1 MKIIISNNYE
11 GLSKKAYDDIVTIMQ
26 AVSKPLICVAS
37 GDSPSGIYKNI
48 VKDVSANEI
57 NIDSWYFLGLD
68 EWVGLNGNDEGSCRY
83 HLNRELFTPL
93 NISSNRICFFDG
105 AATNLEDECKITE
118 ANIKEHNG
126 IEIAILG
133 LGMNG
138 HIGMNEPNTSIHTR
152 SHIIH
157 LDPLTMEVGQKYFKK
172 PQPLDKGITLGI
184 DTLMDAK
191 HIVLVVSGTKKAA
204 IVKQVIEGP
213 ISEAV
218 PASLLRNHPNCC
230 FYLDEAAAANLNKT

>member
-11 GLSKKAYDDIVTIMQ
+11 ELSKKVYNDIVTIMQ
-26 AVSKPLICVAS
+26 AASKPLICVAS

-105 AATNLEDECKITE
+105 AATNLEDECKMTE
-118 ANIKEHNG
+118 DHIKEYNG

-138 HIGMNEPNTSIHTR
+138 HIGMNEPHTSIKTR
-152 SHIIH
+152 SHIIN
-157 LDPLTMEVGQKYFKK
+157 LDPLTVEVGQKYFKK

-213 ISEAV
+213 ISEAM
-218 PASLLRNHPNCC
+218 PASLLRNHPNCY
-230 FYLDEAAAANLNKT
+230 FYLDEAAASALK

>member
-11 GLSKKAYDDIVTIMQ
+11 AMSEKAFEDIVAIMQ
-26 AVSKPLICVAS
+26 AASKPLICVAS

-48 VKDVSANEI
+48 VKGVGSNKI
-57 NIDSWYFLGLD
+57 NINSWSFLGLD
-68 EWVGLNGNDEGSCRY
+68 EWVGLNGDDEGSCRY

-93 NISSNRICFFDG
+93 NIPTNRICFFDG
-105 AATNLEDECKITE
+105 AASDLEDECNITE
-118 ANIKEHNG
+118 AHIKEHNG

-138 HIGMNEPNTSIHTR
+138 HIGMNEPNTSIYTR
-152 SHIIH
+152 SHIIN
-157 LDPLTMEVGQKYFKK
+157 LDPLTVEVGQKYFKK
-172 PQPLDKGITLGI
+172 PQPLTKGITLGI

-191 HIVLVVSGTKKAA
+191 HIVLVVNGAKKAD
-204 IVKQVIEGP
+204 IVKKVMEGP

-218 PASLLRNHPNCC
+218 PASLLRNHPNCSI
-230 FYLDEAAAANLNKT
+230 YLDEAAAAALK

>member
-11 GLSKKAYDDIVTIMQ
+11 AMSEKAYEDIVAIMQ
-26 AVSKPLICVAS
+26 AASKPLICVAS

-48 VKDVSANEI
+48 VKNVNSNEI
-57 NIDSWYFLGLD
+57 NIDSWSFLGLD
-68 EWVGLNGNDEGSCRY
+68 EWVGLNGDDEGSCRY

-93 NISSNRICFFDG
+93 NILSNRICFFDG
-105 AATNLEDECKITE
+105 AAANLEDECKITE
-118 ANIKEHNG
+118 AYIKELNR

-138 HIGMNEPNTSIHTR
+138 HIGMNEPHTSIKTR
-152 SHIIH
+152 SHIVN
-157 LDPLTMEVGQKYFKK
+157 LDPITIEVGQKYFKK
-172 PQPLDKGITLGI
+172 PQALTKGISLGI
-184 DTLMDAK
+184 ETLLDAK

-218 PASLLRNHPNCC
+218 PASLLRNHPNCII
-230 FYLDEAAAANLNKT
+230 YLDDAAASALK